1 MKPIEFWFDF
11 SSPYAY
17 FAALEIGDIARKH
30 GRNVQWQPILLGPV
44 FQVTGMQSLSLTPM
58 RGDYAR
64 HDWARTSRRLNV
76 PFRVPAVHP
85 IVSTTASR
93 AYLWIEECEPDHAEK
108 FGQSVFRALYAD
120 NVDVRDR
127 KNILAL
133 AEQCGIADVRGL
145 EMALPS
151 DNLKVRLRAKTEVA
165 IARGVFG
172 SPFFFVGSEPFWG
185 HDRLALIDEWLASG
199 GW

>member
-30 GRNVQWQPILLGPV
+30 ERDVLWRPILLGPV

-64 HDWARTSRRLNV
+64 HDWARTARRLNV

-85 IVSTTASR
+85 IISTTAGR
-93 AYLWIEECEPDHAEK
+93 AYLWIEERDPEHAVT
-108 FGQSVFRALYAD
+108 FGLSVFRALYAD
-120 NVDVRDR
+120 NLDVRDR
-127 KNILAL
+127 KNVLAL
-133 AEQCGIADVRGL
+133 AEQCGVADVGGL

-151 DNLKVRLRAKTEVA
+151 DNLKERFRSQTCAA

-185 HDRLALIDEWLASG
+185 HDRLALMDDWLASG